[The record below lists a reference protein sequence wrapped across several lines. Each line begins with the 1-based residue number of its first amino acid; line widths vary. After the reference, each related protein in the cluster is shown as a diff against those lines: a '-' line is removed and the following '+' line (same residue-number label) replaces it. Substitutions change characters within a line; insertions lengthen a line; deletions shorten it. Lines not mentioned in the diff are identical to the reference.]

1 MRRARDARKLSRR
14 LRHGRLGGLSIQ
26 FTAPPRKPVDDVP
39 QLIAPWRW
47 PRLLVPGPECDSRC
61 WVKRSNLR
69 SVVDSPN
76 PKSEKSER
84 HLSIV
89 PIEEPKPEL
98 CGAWSV
104 LVVDDSPADAY
115 LVRRFLESAAP
126 NATVEVVS
134 TYDEGLQALLST
146 RFDVALV
153 DHRLG
158 ARTGL
163 QMIEVAR
170 ERGIQIPLIVLTCD
184 ISVEGEALQRGA
196 SDFIDKNEMTSRSL
210 ERMIRFNLHRARAF
224 DEKTRQAQVYE
235 AAVTGAADGIWDWD
249 FATGSIHLSSRFR
262 EQTQMPDFEENTSF
276 SRWLAFVHVEDRE
289 GIRRAVRSHLSGQ
302 TPAVS
307 REYRAVLPDGGHRW
321 MHLRGQATRGRGGRL
336 VRLAGVQTDIT
347 ARKLREEE
355 VRRNAEHDPVTGLAN
370 RKLVEDRIY
379 AGLHRSTVDR
389 SYAFSVVVLEIDS
402 FFEVNEQ
409 FGWSA
414 GDQVLREVGRRI
426 GQSIHAV
433 DCIARLEGAAFA
445 VVLQGCGS
453 PEAARGIAADLAS
466 AAERPIDVASGA
478 VLVRVTTGVEV
489 VTTVGADPG
498 EILRGIDRDI
508 YGHKARRRWT
518 ESTAEGTVEV
528 DPEAEAG
535 LRSALR
541 EQEVAVRYEP
551 IFDAG
556 TRSVVGFEALALWTD
571 EKLGLVPPERLVP
584 VALHSGLN
592 VELERQM
599 LLQACSWAA
608 AASGD
613 PFVTVKVSA
622 SHAASLRFVLHVEE
636 ALVAAMLP
644 ANRLRL
650 EMTEHQR
657 WTASDAALESLRTL
671 ADMGVCIDIGQFGS
685 GHGSVELLRRFPI
698 SSVKLPRALVQA
710 LAEDSRARRFLQHV
724 VQLAHT
730 AEATVTVEGV
740 ETEAEYEVLCSM
752 RVENMQGALFGS
764 HGQLGRAPTHAPLE
778 DVG

>member
-1 MRRARDARKLSRR
+1 M
-14 LRHGRLGGLSIQ
+14 
-26 FTAPPRKPVDDVP
+26 
-39 QLIAPWRW
+39 
-47 PRLLVPGPECDSRC
+47 
-61 WVKRSNLR
+61 
-69 SVVDSPN
+69 
-76 PKSEKSER
+76 
-84 HLSIV
+84 HLSLV
-89 PIEEPKPEL
+89 EVEVPKPEI

-126 NATVEVVS
+126 NASVEVVE
-134 TYDEGLQALLST
+134 TFDEGLRALVSKQ
-146 RFDVALV
+146 FDVALV

-163 QMIEVAR
+163 QMIEAAR
-170 ERGIQIPLIVLTCD
+170 DRGIQIPLIVLTCD

-210 ERMIRFNLHRARAF
+210 ERTIRFNLHRARAF

-235 AAVTGAADGIWDWD
+235 AAVAGAADGIWDWD

-289 GIRRAVRSHLSGQ
+289 GIRRAVRSHLSGKI
-302 TPAVS
+302 PAVS
-307 REYRAVLPDGGHRW
+307 REYRAVLTDGSHRW

-379 AGLHRSTVDR
+379 AGLRRSTVDR
-389 SYAFSVVVLEIDS
+389 SYAFSVVVLDIDS
-402 FFEVNEQ
+402 FFEVNER

-414 GDQVLREVGRRI
+414 GDQVLREVGRRL
-426 GQSIHAV
+426 GLSIHSV
-433 DCIARLEGAAFA
+433 DCVARLEGAAFA
-445 VVLQGCGS
+445 VVLGGCGS
-453 PEAARGIAADLAS
+453 SEGARRIAADLAA
-466 AAERPIDVASGA
+466 AAERPIDVASGT
-478 VLVRVTTGVEV
+478 VLLRVTTGVEV
-489 VTTVGADPG
+489 VKSVGDDPR
-498 EILRGIDRDI
+498 EILRAIDRDV
-508 YGHKARRRWT
+508 YGHKVRRRWAGG
-518 ESTAEGTVEV
+518 TAEGTTDVE
-528 DPEAEAG
+528 PEAEAA

-541 EQEVAVRYEP
+541 NQEVGARYEP
-551 IFDAG
+551 IVDSA
-556 TRSVVGFEALALWTD
+556 TRSAVGFEALALWTG
-571 EKLGLVPPERLVP
+571 EKLGSVTPERFIPL
-584 VALHSGLN
+584 ALHSGLI

-608 AASGD
+608 AAEGD

-636 ALVAAMLP
+636 ALFAALLP

-650 EMTEHQR
+650 EMTQHQQ
-657 WTASDAALESLRTL
+657 WTASDAALESLQTL
-671 ADMGVCIDIGQFGS
+671 ADMGVHIDVDEFGS
-685 GHGSVELLRRFPI
+685 GYGSVEVLRRFPI
-698 SSVKLPRALVQA
+698 SSVKLPRAFVQG
-710 LAEDSRARRFLQHV
+710 LAEDARAQRFLQHV
-724 VQLAHT
+724 VELAH
-730 AEATVTVEGV
+730 AAGATVTAEGI
-740 ETEAEYEVLCSM
+740 ETQAEYEAACLM
-752 RVENMQGALFGS
+752 RVENMQGALFGCHDS
-764 HGQLGRAPTHAPLE
+764 LETTALSERLE